1 MISLEKFEKLRS
13 NTFTRILAYIQSYN
27 SRSWIKTV
35 LAHYRS
41 KTHLDSNWPLGTVF
55 FLELFRV
62 FFSGLYQIR
71 ADSHSSEVVVSSVSR
86 KSSSI
91 FCPAHKSEGEIR
103 CVVVYTLYYNMVGV
117 QYSKVAPF
125 QEMLTEITKKA
136 AYRCTTWWAD
146 VHGGSGCRVH
156 NRRPKHRRQRRTS
169 EAAAVAT

>member
-1 MISLEKFEKLRS
+1 MIP
-13 NTFTRILAYIQSYN
+13 T
-27 SRSWIKTV
+27 
-35 LAHYRS
+35 
-41 KTHLDSNWPLGTVF
+41 DWPLGTSW
-55 FLELFRV
+55 FLGTV
-62 FFSGLYQIR
+62 HGFFSGRFRFVLT
-71 ADSHSSEVVVSSVSR
+71 ASR
-86 KSSSI
+86 SLESLESLATF

-156 NRRPKHRRQRRTS
+156 NRRPKHRRQRRTFERKRLVS
-169 EAAAVAT
+169 KLSSKLPTSAEAPTGERSQPRPPFAPLGSSGLY